1 MVTIGVYTHPTT
13 DIETNTKLKKRKRE
27 IERERERER
36 ERGEEGEGALSSNA
50 HSVGVASFKYLISH
64 TESIKAFHH
73 GNGRSSNA

>member
-27 IERERERER
+27 IEREREREGG
-36 ERGEEGEGALSSNA
+36 GEEGALSSNA